1 MNKKWLGAGA
11 ALLLGGCASVEMAQY
26 KVTSFAEVPLTKGA
40 SVKIVANGDAMSPI
54 VDALKSEFAAFAK
67 DKENGFKVVEENAD
81 YWFIL
86 SGAGQY
92 AKGAPQAVK
101 VVAKKE
107 TAAGGTEVLAAETKN
122 FASAAKGVSVAV
134 YQAKSLT
141 PVHYFEIP
149 IYTGDNTKGA
159 VRDEQTYDKAFAK
172 DVVERVK
179 DAFLTQQKDV
189 ETPVPLEADATL
201 RSQFAQG
208 AKGYDAFLKTYKSL
222 GAVDLAKLCEALR
235 TKTYEGSDANM
246 KLGNYYLYLL
256 VKEAQTKDPAELE
269 KIKNEQ
275 LMILEASD
283 AKGLAEA
290 VPVALARLEYK
301 LVNLG
306 AK

>member
-26 KVTSFAEVPLTKGA
+26 TVTSFAEVPLKKGA
-40 SVKIVANGDAMSPI
+40 SVKIVANDDEMTPV

-67 DKENGFKVVEENAD
+67 DKENGFKVVEANAD

-92 AKGAPQAVK
+92 AKGESQSVK
-101 VVAKKE
+101 SVAKKE
-107 TAAGGTEVLAAETKN
+107 TEAGGTEVLASETKN

-134 YQAKSLT
+134 YQAKNLT

-149 IYTGDNTKGA
+149 IYTGDNTKDA
-159 VRDEQTYDKAFAK
+159 VRDENTYDKAFAK

-222 GAVDLAKLCEALR
+222 GDVNLAKLCEALR

-269 KIKNEQ
+269 KIKDEQ

-301 LVNLG
+301 LANLG